1 MRTATIAIVLALAVP
16 PLAAQDSPF
25 GIRGL
30 GVPGRLESVR
40 SRSTGGA
47 FAAFDPQSALDE
59 ASIAG
64 ATRLTATT
72 AGAASRMSDDL
83 AGTPATRRTARFPLL
98 QVYGTTWADVPA
110 QVASPATPNTRISD
124 GGVSDL
130 RFVVARRMSTHLFI
144 GAGFH
149 ILSGSTRVSAER
161 SFTDTSKYR
170 PSGES
175 QEIAYDG
182 VGFSSSALL
191 SIGHSGALQ
200 LAAYWRSDSRLR
212 GQVGKGTTVS
222 SNDLPMMAG
231 GALRFR
237 LAPQAVLGA
246 SLTYRNWS
254 VSADSNAYNTTNWS
268 AGLLTIQAGVEECG
282 GKDHVCGN
290 EETYYPPLTDVQATP
305 AFTELASFQGDG
317 LNLKWENTGTRSA
330 FIGSFSR

>member
-1 MRTATIAIVLALAVP
+1 RELRGSVMRTATVALVLALAVP

-98 QVYGTTWADVPA
+98 QVYGTTWADVA
-110 QVASPATPNTRISD
+110 MGGGYTSYLDRSYKVVIQDTVTLGGSRQAVTDTRISD

-149 ILSGSTRVSAER
+149 IL
-161 SFTDTSKYR
+161 
-170 PSGES
+170 
-175 QEIAYDG
+175 
-182 VGFSSSALL
+182 
-191 SIGHSGALQ
+191 
-200 LAAYWRSDSRLR
+200 
-212 GQVGKGTTVS
+212 
-222 SNDLPMMAG
+222 
-231 GALRFR
+231 
-237 LAPQAVLGA
+237 
-246 SLTYRNWS
+246 
-254 VSADSNAYNTTNWS
+254 
-268 AGLLTIQAGVEECG
+268 
-282 GKDHVCGN
+282 
-290 EETYYPPLTDVQATP
+290 
-305 AFTELASFQGDG
+305 
-317 LNLKWENTGTRSA
+317 
-330 FIGSFSR
+330 